1 MCLSVSFSR
10 LAWAYSQACL
20 EKLQEREW
28 ELQGNLRPRLRT
40 VKHSLLQHSIGQSKY
55 KAEPRFKECR
65 NRLCFLH
72 KKSYKVTLNKDGY
85 RKYLFFSFC
94 VIDVPHV

>member
-40 VKHSLLQHSIGQSKY
+40 GKNLLLQHSIGQSKY
-55 KAEPRFKECR
+55 KVSPGSRSAEIDSASCIRRATKSHGIRVDTGKGIRGSFFLF
-65 NRLCFLH
+65 LC
-72 KKSYKVTLNKDGY
+72 N
-85 RKYLFFSFC
+85 
-94 VIDVPHV
+94 